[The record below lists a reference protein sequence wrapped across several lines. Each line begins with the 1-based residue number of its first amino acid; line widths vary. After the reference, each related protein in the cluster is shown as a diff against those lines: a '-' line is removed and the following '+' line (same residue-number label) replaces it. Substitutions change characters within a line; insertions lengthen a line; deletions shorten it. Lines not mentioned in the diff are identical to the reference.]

1 MLDANTQENLPTL
14 IKMGFVGTIFVLDP
28 SQHQTHF
35 FYSNKEE
42 PMTTLQIENVV
53 FGFVFDF
60 ESPIFLNLILH
71 LVVIHIFWAPNDCST
86 EYVHCAF
93 KEKNAFS
100 CTLNLNV
107 NVSTPMATDF
117 FLACSKSQGQS
128 ISYHSCQSTAISFS
142 PGFTFNGL
150 FMSHVQYSGIQQCTS
165 RISSSF
171 SFFNFIFV
179 YI

>member
-1 MLDANTQENLPTL
+1 MSRNGAFLPSPLKMKNRWFGSRDKALISRRKCLSVPEKSAWILDANTQENLPTL

-117 FLACSKSQGQS
+117 FLACSKSQGQ
-128 ISYHSCQSTAISFS
+128 
-142 PGFTFNGL
+142 
-150 FMSHVQYSGIQQCTS
+150 
-165 RISSSF
+165 
-171 SFFNFIFV
+171 
-179 YI
+179 